1 MSEQKNTRSL
11 ILIAAGI
18 FLSAF
23 ALRLIY
29 LRQYRQSPYWDLLF
43 LDTESHQRMAERIL
57 SGIGLGNRSY
67 FRSPAYLYLLAGLEY
82 LGQRSLWAPRIF
94 QSLLGS
100 LSASLAGLFAYRL
113 TGKRWAMMISGLMV
127 AGFWLSVYFDGEL
140 LITTSATF
148 LNLLALYLLS
158 FKAEKGRGMVAWS
171 GIVSGLAIIFR
182 PNFML
187 FSAAI
192 FIWWLCRKRY
202 REALILLLFTAL
214 PVFPITLRNL
224 SVAGDFV
231 LVSSQDGINF
241 WMGNAPGADGRMVV
255 LPLFRREV
263 DGEFLNRMKPDPWF
277 REDVWLVSTYLA
289 EKESGHPVKEGEV
302 SRFWIRETLRAVEDS
317 PGLWLKLFW
326 KKCYFLVDRTTVG
339 NDRDLEYHRDQI
351 PILRLLGKF
360 HLGLILPFALLGI
373 VLSLRDKKSR
383 YLVLYVLVYGF
394 SIALFFV
401 ISRYRMKLFPELA
414 VLAGIALS
422 RSADW
427 ARNKKW
433 ARLLAGFLLLAFFSW
448 LANARLLSW
457 NDRPLRSSMRFNLG
471 MAMIQKG
478 RFAEAVPVLE
488 DTIAIKPSYPEA
500 QLALA
505 NALALTGRAEESI
518 RHYQEALFYDP
529 DFADA
534 DYNFGIT
541 LLHLNRPNQA
551 YDHLLRAHQLKPE
564 LFPAPEQVLEK
575 FR

>member
-1 MSEQKNTRSL
+1 M
-11 ILIAAGI
+11 
-18 FLSAF
+18 
-23 ALRLIY
+23 
-29 LRQYRQSPYWDLLF
+29 
-43 LDTESHQRMAERIL
+43 
-57 SGIGLGNRSY
+57 
-67 FRSPAYLYLLAGLEY
+67 
-82 LGQRSLWAPRIF
+82 
-94 QSLLGS
+94 
-100 LSASLAGLFAYRL
+100 
-113 TGKRWAMMISGLMV
+113 
-127 AGFWLSVYFDGEL
+127 
-140 LITTSATF
+140 
-148 LNLLALYLLS
+148 
-158 FKAEKGRGMVAWS
+158 
-171 GIVSGLAIIFR
+171 
-182 PNFML
+182 
-187 FSAAI
+187 
-192 FIWWLCRKRY
+192 
-202 REALILLLFTAL
+202 
-214 PVFPITLRNL
+214 
-224 SVAGDFV
+224 
-231 LVSSQDGINF
+231 
-241 WMGNAPGADGRMVV
+241 
-255 LPLFRREV
+255 
-263 DGEFLNRMKPDPWF
+263 
-277 REDVWLVSTYLA
+277 
-289 EKESGHPVKEGEV
+289 
-302 SRFWIRETLRAVEDS
+302 
-317 PGLWLKLFW
+317 
-326 KKCYFLVDRTTVG
+326 
-339 NDRDLEYHRDQI
+339 
-351 PILRLLGKF
+351 
-360 HLGLILPFALLGI
+360 
-373 VLSLRDKKSR
+373 LSLRDKKSR